1 MYLHMQVFINIVAS
15 LSDSRQTGV
24 SIEFGTGFFSEQRAI
39 HGRLAIVD
47 SVAFDS
53 RVVKPDRGFDYPIGT
68 FYWVHCVDS
77 AFLFRD

>member
-39 HGRLAIVD
+39 HGRLAIAA

-53 RVVKPDRGFDYPIGT
+53 RVVKPGLDTVFTSAGT
-68 FYWVHCVDS
+68 VGRVDTLPCV
-77 AFLFRD
+77 